1 MIESKSS
8 YPFIIMN
15 TDQSDKKGMHWWS
28 FLDLRTKKEIILFES
43 FGFEGFKEF
52 VLDNDRNILSK
63 ILYSAE
69 KIDRITLIILKVSM
83 LEYEKNR
90 RKKRLTDTAIDLL
103 HLINKFGKSHEPKNE
118 VTLHFVDGQLQM
130 IEKDTCVMYQLYFC
144 VNLF

>member
-8 YPFIIMN
+8 YLFIIMN
-15 TDQSDKKGMHWWS
+15 NDQSDKKGMHWWS
-28 FLDLRTKKEIILFES
+28 FLDLHAKKEIILFES

-63 ILYSAE
+63 ILYSIE

-90 RKKRLTDTAIDLL
+90 RKND
-103 HLINKFGKSHEPKNE
+103 
-118 VTLHFVDGQLQM
+118 
-130 IEKDTCVMYQLYFC
+130 
-144 VNLF
+144 

>member
-8 YPFIIMN
+8 YLFIIMN
-15 TDQSDKKGMHWWS
+15 NDQSDKKGMHWWS
-28 FLDLRTKKEIILFES
+28 FLDLHAKKEIILFES

-63 ILYSAE
+63 ILYSIE

-83 LEYEKNR
+83 LEYDKNR

-103 HLINKFGKSHEPKNE
+103 HLINKFGKLHELKNE